1 MSIPQ
6 PQVLLQRSTT
16 LLGGGILPSVDWFG
30 LYYTNVEGSAPVKL
44 NELPDYPLAGERVMH
59 F

>member
-1 MSIPQ
+1 MSIPH

-16 LLGGGILPSVDWFG
+16 LMGVGTLPSVDWFG
-30 LYYTNVEGSAPVKL
+30 LYYTNVEGPASVKL